1 MERTTST
8 RRLLLLFALVGA
20 WVGCEKPPAAPGDGT
35 TELPVVEVRTQRVER
50 QRRWA
55 TEEVVGTVR
64 PRLRAVLEAKVSGRI
79 EEMRVVPGQLVR
91 AGELLVRLEDREIRA
106 RLEQARALHEQAER
120 DFRRRETL
128 WREQTIS
135 RAEYDAAEAQLRV
148 AVAALQEAETQLA
161 HTRIV
166 APFDG
171 RITAKHAD
179 VGDLAVPGRP
189 LVEIEDP
196 RALRLEADVP
206 EALLEK
212 VQLGQRLEVRIPA
225 AQVTLEG
232 TVSEITPVA
241 DPRTRT
247 FPVKVDLPP
256 QPGLRSGLFGRLVI
270 PVAEVEAIRVPARA
284 VLVRGQMELAYVV
297 RGERA
302 ELRLVKTGKRLAEEV
317 EVVSGL
323 APGEVLV
330 VEADQPLRDG
340 QPVRVK

>member
-1 MERTTST
+1 M
-8 RRLLLLFALVGA
+8 LLSALAGT
-20 WVGCEKPPAAPGDGT
+20 WVGCGHRPAQSGEAAAG
-35 TELPVVEVRTQRVER
+35 LPVVEVRVQPVER

-79 EEMRVVPGQLVR
+79 EEMHVVPGQLVR
-91 AGELLVRLEDREIRA
+91 AGQLLVRLEDREIRA

-148 AVAALQEAETQLA
+148 ALAALQEAETQLA

-189 LVEIEDP
+189 LLEIEDP

-206 EALLEK
+206 EALLDR
-212 VQLGQRLEVRIPA
+212 VSLGQRLEVRIPA
-225 AQVTLEG
+225 AQLTLEG

-241 DPRTRT
+241 DARTRT
-247 FPVKVDLPP
+247 FPVKVDLPS
-256 QPGLRSGLFGRLVI
+256 QPGLRSGLFGRLVV

-284 VLVRGQMELAYVV
+284 VLTRGQMELAYVV
-297 RGERA
+297 RGDHA
-302 ELRLVKTGKRLAEEV
+302 ELRLVKTGKRLGDEV

-330 VEADQPLRDG
+330 VEADRPLRDG
-340 QPVRVK
+340 QPVRTK

>member
-1 MERTTST
+1 M
-8 RRLLLLFALVGA
+8 LLFALVGA

>member
-20 WVGCEKPPAAPGDGT
+20 WVGCEKPPAAPGDGR

>member
-1 MERTTST
+1 M
-8 RRLLLLFALVGA
+8 FALVGA
-20 WVGCEKPPAAPGDGT
+20 WVGCEKPPAAPGDGR

>member
-1 MERTTST
+1 MS
-8 RRLLLLFALVGA
+8 LLLSALTGT
-20 WVGCEKPPAAPGDGT
+20 WVGCGHRPAQSGEAAAG
-35 TELPVVEVRTQRVER
+35 LPVVEVRVQPVER

-79 EEMRVVPGQLVR
+79 EEMHVVPGQLVR
-91 AGELLVRLEDREIRA
+91 AGQLLVRLEDREIRA
-106 RLEQARALHEQAER
+106 RLDQARALHEQAER

-148 AVAALQEAETQLA
+148 ALAALQEAETQLA

-189 LVEIEDP
+189 LLEIEDP

-206 EALLEK
+206 EALLDR
-212 VQLGQRLEVRIPA
+212 VSLGQRLEVRIPA
-225 AQVTLEG
+225 AQLTLEG

-247 FPVKVDLPP
+247 FPVKVDLPS
-256 QPGLRSGLFGRLVI
+256 QPGLRSGLFGRLVV

-284 VLVRGQMELAYVV
+284 VLTRGQMELAYVV
-297 RGERA
+297 RGDRA
-302 ELRLVKTGKRLAEEV
+302 ELRLVKTGKRLGDEV

-330 VEADQPLRDG
+330 VEADRPLRDG
-340 QPVRVK
+340 QPVQTK

>member
-1 MERTTST
+1 M
-8 RRLLLLFALVGA
+8 FALVGA

>member
-1 MERTTST
+1 MS
-8 RRLLLLFALVGA
+8 LLLSALTGT
-20 WVGCEKPPAAPGDGT
+20 WVGCGHRPAQSGEAAAG
-35 TELPVVEVRTQRVER
+35 LPVVEVRVQPVER

-79 EEMRVVPGQLVR
+79 EEMHVVPGQLVR
-91 AGELLVRLEDREIRA
+91 AGQLLVRLEDREIRA
-106 RLEQARALHEQAER
+106 RLDQARALHEQAER

-148 AVAALQEAETQLA
+148 ALAALQEAETQLA

-189 LVEIEDP
+189 LLEIEDP

-206 EALLEK
+206 EALLDR
-212 VQLGQRLEVRIPA
+212 VHLGQRLEVRIPA
-225 AQVTLEG
+225 AQLTLEG

-247 FPVKVDLPP
+247 FPVKVDLPS
-256 QPGLRSGLFGRLVI
+256 QPGLRSGLFGRLVV

-284 VLVRGQMELAYVV
+284 VLTRGQMELAYVV
-297 RGERA
+297 RGDRA
-302 ELRLVKTGKRLAEEV
+302 ELRLVKTGKRLGDEV

-330 VEADQPLRDG
+330 VEADRPLRDG
-340 QPVRVK
+340 QPVQTK